1 MRPNS
6 GVVDPNGSV
15 SVAVMLQP
23 FDYDP
28 HEKNKHK
35 FMVQSLFAAAD
46 GDISLDSLVRKRSCC
61 HHLSYHPSSL
71 LILLSL
77 IALLTSVLIHTGL
90 RDIFLGESLL

>member
-35 FMVQSLFAAAD
+35 FMVQSLFATGD
-46 GDISLDSLVRKRSCC
+46 GDISLDTLVRGRVVVVIVTFHYC
-61 HHLSYHPSSL
+61 PSL
-71 LILLSL
+71 LVLLSL
-77 IALLTSVLIHTGL
+77 IVL
-90 RDIFLGESLL
+90 